1 MELTFSSCKE
11 DALRCPS
18 TVPISERIAFYAKPS
33 QERPKM
39 YIPSPFREED
49 RFAIA
54 AKILPP
60 PGPDGHHS
68 AEDLSATPLPIN
80 FADNQANPA

>member
-1 MELTFSSCKE
+1 
-11 DALRCPS
+11 
-18 TVPISERIAFYAKPS
+18 
-33 QERPKM
+33 M